1 MNKKI
6 VFMGTPD
13 FAVESLKTILESGTE
28 VAAVITA
35 PDRPAG
41 RGQQL
46 RQSAVKEFALTKGIK
61 VLQPEKLK
69 DLDFIGKLRNIDAEL
84 FVVVAFRMLPEIVW
98 DMPRKGTINLHGS
111 LLPNYRGAA
120 PINWAVMNGEKKTG
134 ATTFFIEKE
143 IDTGKIIDKVII
155 PIAENETA
163 GEVHDRLMVAG
174 AKLLSNTVEQILE
187 GKVEAT
193 PQSDLIKGELKEAPK
208 IFKADCKIDWTDTTQ
223 NIHNK
228 IRGLSPYPAAWTQ
241 IQKDDKVKSIKLF
254 ECLKEVTG
262 KNESGKIQIEEGIK
276 FGCSD
281 GWLIINTL
289 QLEGKK
295 RMKAKDFLQG
305 NSNSLIDAVL
315 V

>member
-1 MNKKI
+1 
-6 VFMGTPD
+6 
-13 FAVESLKTILESGTE
+13 

-46 RQSAVKEFALTKGIK
+46 RQSAVKEFALSKNLK

-69 DLDFIGKLRNIDAEL
+69 NPEFIDELKKVEANL

-98 DMPRKGTINLHGS
+98 NMPEKGTINLHGS

-120 PINWAVMNGEKKTG
+120 PINWAVMNGEKETG

-143 IDTGKIIDKVII
+143 IDTGNIIDKVVI

-163 GEVHDRLMVAG
+163 GIVHDRLMVAG
-174 AKLLSNTVEQILE
+174 AQLLANTVEQILE
-187 GKVEAT
+187 GTVEAV

-208 IFKADCKIDWTDTTQ
+208 IFKADCKIDWTDTVE

-241 IQKDDKVKSIKLF
+241 IEKEDKVKSIKLF

-262 KNESGKIQIEEGIK
+262 NNESGKIRIDEGIK
-276 FGCSD
+276 FGCSN
-281 GWLIINTL
+281 GWIIINTL

-305 NSNSLIDAVL
+305 NSNSLMDAVL
-315 V
+315 I